1 MEEPRIKR
9 NHQCMIRTTL
19 TELAQRLRYHLD
31 MEAHLLTGLSH
42 RNNSMLD
49 MVRQDSLT
57 VINNMARNR
66 MEDNRTEHLVFIRAQ
81 PIQN

>member
-1 MEEPRIKR
+1 
-9 NHQCMIRTTL
+9 
-19 TELAQRLRYHLD
+19 

-57 VINNMARNR
+57 VINNMARKR